1 MYLKYLNDD
10 NVKTAFISQI
20 ILISKLSN
28 LDIGN
33 FFESNDNNYSFFTFL
48 YDRDKYKKII
58 SSLIDEM
65 SNNSKDIKYTLNESA
80 ENAKK
85 FLEHMESEYSN
96 YTETINDEILD
107 RFFSKYSSAIS
118 SADIK
123 SKKICYFE
131 IINYFSTISK
141 DLKEDIANRIKNL
154 YFVYIKNKLNIDDN
168 LSKEIS
174 NFIYSTESVYKS
186 LNDLINIG

>member
-33 FFESNDNNYSFFTFL
+33 FLENSYNSYLFFSLF
-48 YDRDKYKKII
+48 YDRDKYKNII
-58 SSLIDEM
+58 TSLINEM
-65 SNNSKDIKYTLNESA
+65 SNNSKDLQYTLNEAA
-80 ENAKK
+80 ENAKN
-85 FLEHMESEYSN
+85 FLEHLESEDSN
-96 YTETINDEILD
+96 SIKNINLLILD
-107 RFFSKYSSAIS
+107 SFFSKYSNAIS
-118 SADIK
+118 SSDIK

-131 IINYFSTISK
+131 IINYFAAISK
-141 DLKEDIANRIKNL
+141 DLKEDVINKIKDV
-154 YFVYIKNKLNIDDN
+154 YFVYLRKKLNIDDN
-168 LSKEIS
+168 IGKEIV